1 MSNFSFLI
9 HSHSECVDVLE
20 LCLKQLYKY
29 FPDNKKYILLNKEI
43 DIKTIQEQDKNI
55 SILYYNESDIYT
67 KRFVNT
73 IDKIDETNLLFIH
86 EDMILYDRPNYEELD
101 RLVMVIDKKNIDF
114 IKLIAS
120 TGITD
125 EEIEPRIRKQNEYTF
140 AIQPTIWKKN
150 SLKKLM
156 LSFEETIYGLEISCQ
171 DFCREVLKGY
181 TYFSGDEIKRGQA
194 HFDST
199 IFPYTATAIVRGK
212 WNYLEYN
219 KELTSIFSEYN
230 VSSNRGIFDKLI

>member
-1 MSNFSFLI
+1 MNNFAFLI
-9 HSHSECVDVLE
+9 HSHSEYADVLE
-20 LCLKQLYKY
+20 ICLKQLYKY
-29 FPDNKKYILLNKEI
+29 FPNNKKYILLNTKI
-43 DIKTIQEQDKNI
+43 DMKTIQDKNI

-73 IDKIDETNLLFIH
+73 IDEIKETNVLFIH

-101 RLVMVIDKKNIDF
+101 RLMMVMNKRNIDF

-120 TGITD
+120 VGITD

-140 AIQPTIWKKN
+140 AVQPTIWKKN

-171 DFCREVLKGY
+171 NFCREVLKGY
-181 TYFSGDEIKRGQA
+181 TYFIGDEKKRGQA

-199 IFPYTATAIVRGK
+199 IFPYIATAIVRGK
-212 WNYLEYN
+212 WNYLEYD
-219 KELTSIFSEYN
+219 KELTSLFSEYN
-230 VSSNRGIFDKLI
+230 ISSNKDIFDKLI